1 MNLVDNNFKSSYNHS
16 FGRRNIVNYPH
27 NIYVNK
33 EVKKN
38 LKIPIF
44 REKYLS
50 TYETSFRYKKQEGVN
65 HYQRTSVKENLKRL
79 HEEYLGNPVKPHGTT
94 TGTRD
99 RKLKLPFFTSFERH
113 QLPKNVDCSI
123 KLRDNDKFTIPINE
137 NNFQKLLDIYST
149 TSQLTHIDFFRN
161 EKNIISQKF
170 NNDIDSKNRRK
181 SHFYFCPK
189 EKTFYRQ
196 LPKQFSQLP
205 YSGNINSFV

>member
-50 TYETSFRYKKQEGVN
+50 TYETSFGYKKQEGVN
-65 HYQRTSVKENLKRL
+65 YYQRTSVKVNLKRL

-94 TGTRD
+94 TGKFLFF
-99 RKLKLPFFTSFERH
+99 KLKFL
-113 QLPKNVDCSI
+113 
-123 KLRDNDKFTIPINE
+123 INILIRRV
-137 NNFQKLLDIYST
+137 FLL
-149 TSQLTHIDFFRN
+149 QLTV
-161 EKNIISQKF
+161 KN
-170 NNDIDSKNRRK
+170 
-181 SHFYFCPK
+181 
-189 EKTFYRQ
+189 
-196 LPKQFSQLP
+196 
-205 YSGNINSFV
+205 NSIYLFPL